1 MINCEEFHKFIDDY
15 VYDDVSFFVKAQLDE
30 HIASCPKCREE
41 VEFLKEIKSAL
52 YSMPRIEVDDSFKLA
67 LNEKLDAAG
76 TTGRHKR
83 KTGFLRDWRTYS
95 ALAACLEFGICYP
108 GQRVGDFY
116 HNRAADPVNIQSKNA
131 ADIDISGMQ
140 QTAPADM
147 TSAALPDTA
156 QPESGEKPAENN
168 RKDRESAGSAA
179 VSRKT
184 AAPSTQAPKP
194 TVQAASTAGPVKTAP
209 VQTPSPAAPVNDAA
223 RNAQAPAAQADVMP
237 ETAEDTVTE
246 EYAKQ
251 RDEAVLKSAAGPS
264 AAYTD
269 EARED
274 RENAVPQVSSA
285 GGGGGAN
292 SSAAA
297 FSGSNSGTVSVDS
310 GNVSKARQIAG
321 KYGTANGNSI
331 EMTKKEFQNY
341 LNTLK
346 KNDIEYNH
354 NVPDMD
360 VVDVE
365 IVAN

>member
-41 VEFLKEIKSAL
+41 VAFLREIKSAL
-52 YSMPRIEVDDSFKLA
+52 YSMPRIEVDESFKAA
-67 LNEKLDAAG
+67 LNQKLDASG
-76 TTGRHKR
+76 ITVRHKR
-83 KTGFLRDWRTYS
+83 KRGFLRDWRTYS
-95 ALAACLEFGICYP
+95 ALAACLVLAFVI
-108 GQRVGDFY
+108 QSRVGDFY
-116 HNRAADPVNIQSKNA
+116 HNHVADPVNIQSQNA

-147 TSAALPDTA
+147 RIALPDAA
-156 QPESGEKPAENN
+156 QPESGEKPAENS

-179 VSRKT
+179 VPKKT
-184 AAPSTQAPKP
+184 AAPSEATPKP
-194 TVQAASTAGPVKTAP
+194 TAKADSTAGPVKTAP

-223 RNAQAPAAQADVMP
+223 QNAQAPAVQADVMP
-237 ETAEDTVTE
+237 ETAEDGVAG

-251 RDEAVLKSAAGPS
+251 RDEAVFKSTADPS

-274 RENAVPQVSSA
+274 RGSAAPQVSSA
-285 GGGGGAN
+285 GGG
-292 SSAAA
+292 AAA
-297 FSGSNSGTVSVDS
+297 SGFAETFSGANSGTVSVDS
-310 GNVSKARQIAG
+310 DNVFKARQIAD
-321 KYGTANGNSI
+321 KYGTVNGNSI

-360 VVDVE
+360 IVDVE